1 MLSSWKS
8 TCSIIVDLTLAP
20 KTAAFNS
27 NQGIDKLF
35 SFKGDGRD
43 LASINDRLI
52 SLFSKFVCL
61 MYATTPYATLQAS
74 QKIRSLI

>member
-20 KTAAFNS
+20 KTAACNS
-27 NQGIDKLF
+27 DQGIDKLF
-35 SFKGDGRD
+35 SFQGDGRD

-52 SLFSKFVCL
+52 SLFSKFVRSI
-61 MYATTPYATLQAS
+61 YATTPYATLQAS
-74 QKIRSLI
+74 QKIRSSI